1 MKTGDGYHVL
11 KKTVSVLILDD
22 TSYHSE
28 DFHVCSRI
36 RDYILKFEL
45 TDLLEIHILQ
55 LSKIHKQR
63 DRDKNN
69 TLIQWM
75 NFLNA
80 QTREELEMAAEA
92 NTVIKKATDILTAM
106 SRDEEE
112 RLRYEARGQFLFDQ
126 QYTLQAAKRE
136 GRDEGI
142 TITKKEMTQRLI
154 SEGMDDQFILKI
166 TGLKIEEI
174 QSIRNET

>member
-1 MKTGDGYHVL
+1 
-11 KKTVSVLILDD
+11 
-22 TSYHSE
+22 
-28 DFHVCSRI
+28 
-36 RDYILKFEL
+36 
-45 TDLLEIHILQ
+45 
-55 LSKIHKQR
+55 
-63 DRDKNN
+63 
-69 TLIQWM
+69 
-75 NFLNA
+75 
-80 QTREELEMAAEA
+80 MAAEA